1 MTGTDIKHVP
11 YRGGGPAL
19 GDVVA
24 GHVPIMFG
32 DVGQV
37 TGLVREG
44 RVRALGVTVGRRVE
58 TIPEVPTMV
67 EAGLAGYEANS
78 WQSLVA
84 PANLAAP
91 IVAVLNTALTDFLAE
106 PATREHFLKLGM
118 QPLSSTPEELAM
130 YLHAEIQKW
139 APVIKAAGATEE

>member
-1 MTGTDIKHVP
+1 MTGTDIKHIP

-24 GHVPIMFG
+24 GHVPIMFA
-32 DVGQV
+32 DVGPV
-37 TGLVREG
+37 TGLVRDG

-58 TIPEVPTMV
+58 TIPDVPTMI
-67 EAGLAGYEANS
+67 EAGLAGYEASS

-84 PANLAAP
+84 PANLAPP
-91 IVAVLNTALTDFLAE
+91 IVATLHTALTTVLAE

-118 QPLSSTPEELAM
+118 QPLSSTPEEFAD
-130 YLHAEIQKW
+130 YLRSEIRKW
-139 APVIKAAGATEE
+139 APVIKAAGAIED